1 MSSIN
6 NCHLLQHWCDWWLL
20 QNEDTY
26 SLSLFW
32 ESMFSPKASLK
43 WVFFFKIHSS
53 LLLMN
58 NEKCQLIYWI
68 WASPSLCR
76 MIVIIVNCNI
86 LNSSDNNIFKQQTF
100 ICESTVNIYVQK
112 SYMEF
117 ILSVISE
124 TEFFCKEAF
133 RFKS

>member
-1 MSSIN
+1 MSSIH
-6 NCHLLQHWCDWWLL
+6 NCHLLDWWLL

-58 NEKCQLIYWI
+58 NEKCQSINLLNL
-68 WASPSLCR
+68 SFSKLCR

-86 LNSSDNNIFKQQTF
+86 LNSSDIQQQTF
-100 ICESTVNIYVQK
+100 ICESTVNIHVQK